1 MEALGIDIKLIIAQ
15 VVNFFLFLILFKKF
29 MAKPF
34 YNYLDKLQRNNEDK
48 EKILIEV
55 QKMEEKA
62 KKERAELVKIAREE
76 SNKII
81 SDAKKTAVYQHEE
94 IIKKAQEEASDIKK
108 KAEKKLDEDKKTLYL
123 EVREKLIDTSTLIVK
138 QALHGYLDETK
149 QKELMKKLLQADRVY
164 EN

>member
-62 KKERAELVKIAREE
+62 KSEPCCKL
-76 SNKII
+76 
-81 SDAKKTAVYQHEE
+81 SDKGGN
-94 IIKKAQEEASDIKK
+94 SCC
-108 KAEKKLDEDKKTLYL
+108 
-123 EVREKLIDTSTLIVK
+123 S
-138 QALHGYLDETK
+138 
-149 QKELMKKLLQADRVY
+149 
-164 EN
+164 